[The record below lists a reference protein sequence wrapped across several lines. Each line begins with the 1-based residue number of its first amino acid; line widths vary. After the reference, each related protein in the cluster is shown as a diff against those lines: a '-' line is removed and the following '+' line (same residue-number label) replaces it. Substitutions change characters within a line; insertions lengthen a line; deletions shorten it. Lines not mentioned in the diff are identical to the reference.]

1 MNDKRLVAAVGGFA
15 FVAAWIGFGFG
26 DALLCLLG
34 AAIAWLAV
42 AVLDGQVDLGE
53 LQGRLNRE
61 DAPPSASPPP
71 AARPRR
77 PAGRPRVQ

>member
-1 MNDKRLVAAVGGFA
+1 MTDRRLVAAIGGFA

-34 AAIAWLAV
+34 AVVAWIAAGILE
-42 AVLDGQVDLGE
+42 GQIDLGE
-53 LQGRLNRE
+53 LQSRLQKE
-61 DAPPSASPPP
+61 DSAPP
-71 AARPRR
+71 ARPASAPR

>member
-1 MNDKRLVAAVGGFA
+1 MNDKRTLAAIGGFA

-34 AAIAWLAV
+34 AAVAWVAVGVLEGKIDLAV
-42 AVLDGQVDLGE
+42 LQSRLSGE
-53 LQGRLNRE
+53 E
-61 DAPPSASPPP
+61 AAPAPPPTSAGP
-71 AARPRR
+71 PRR

>member
-1 MNDKRLVAAVGGFA
+1 MIDKRTQAAVGGFA

-34 AAIAWLAV
+34 AAVAWV
-42 AVLDGQVDLGE
+42 VVGVIDGKLDLGE
-53 LQGRLNRE
+53 MQSRLSKE
-61 DAPPSASPPP
+61 EAAPAAPPPSARP
-71 AARPRR
+71 PRR

>member
-1 MNDKRLVAAVGGFA
+1 MNDKRLLAAAGGFA

-34 AAIAWLAV
+34 AAICWTAV
-42 AVLDGQVDLGE
+42 GVLDGKVDLGA
-53 LQGRLNRE
+53 LQSRF
-61 DAPPSASPPP
+61 SAEEPPP
-71 AARPRR
+71 AAPAMPTR